1 MNEIIDNEKLLIE
14 MSLIET
20 ILIEIAEY
28 NLGVVSKEEAIER
41 LEASKR
47 AVGSSHK
54 VAIALMLKRL
64 LNKEQ

>member
-20 ILIEIAEY
+20 ILIEILEY
-28 NLGVVSKEEAIER
+28 NLGIASKEEAIKKA
-41 LEASKR
+41 EASR
-47 AVGSSHK
+47 EAVGSSHK

-64 LNKEQ
+64 LNKEK